1 MICCLVVAEAVLTS
15 KICCFHLSPNRV
27 MLIITVFVLA
37 VLIQFLTYSYAA
49 SMVYKG
55 SKTIA
60 SSYSIL
66 KGQTKA
72 VYDPSLI
79 QYNLTAKVL
88 HLKRTIKLSSLLK
101 EVYDIEMTLLGKHH
115 TYGDYLET
123 LVQLFNYI

>member
-1 MICCLVVAEAVLTS
+1 MT
-15 KICCFHLSPNRV
+15 NRV

-37 VLIQFLTYSYAA
+37 VLMIEFQFLTYSYAA

-55 SKTIA
+55 SKSIA

-79 QYNLTAKVL
+79 QYNLTAKV
-88 HLKRTIKLSSLLK
+88 HLKRTIKLSTLLK
-101 EVYDIEMTLLGKHH
+101 EVYDIEMTVLGKHH

-123 LVQLFNYI
+123 LV

>member
-1 MICCLVVAEAVLTS
+1 MT
-15 KICCFHLSPNRV
+15 NRV
-27 MLIITVFVLA
+27 MLIITVLVLA
-37 VLIQFLTYSYAA
+37 VLMIEFQFLTYSFAA

-115 TYGDYLET
+115 TYGDHLET
-123 LVQLFNYI
+123 LVQLFNYV